1 MSIVLNHTIV
11 PATEK
16 HAADNIFAELMGL
29 AVSAPSGPFVPVQVN
44 DDLTF
49 VFDDRGRVAHGHY
62 AFLID
67 DDTFDAVLGRLA
79 KWPAVEYGSGP
90 EHGWDRQI
98 NHLAGGRWVY
108 VHAPDG
114 HSYELFTAVPSTTL

>member
-11 PATEK
+11 PATDK
-16 HAADNIFAELMGL
+16 HAAATFFAELTGL
-29 AVSAPSGPFVPVQVN
+29 TVSAPSGPFVPVQVN

-49 VFDDRGRVAHGHY
+49 DFDDRGRVEPGHY
-62 AFLID
+62 AFLVD

-90 EHGWDRQI
+90 ERGWDRQI
-98 NHLAGGRWVY
+98 NHVADGRGVY

-114 HSYELFTAVPSTTL
+114 HSYELFTAVP